1 MKIIITEGQVNLIK
15 EETYGSS
22 KQIKFL
28 KNYYDVEVSSYT
40 GESDKVITTI
50 VELIPKD
57 IDNEMTP
64 FVLTSKTIWSVGDNG
79 RLDYEFST
87 YIRNVERMPLL
98 DYMGDTHYL
107 NGYLE
112 HLHRSEARKIVPK
125 T

>member
-79 RLDYEFST
+79 RLDYEFGT
-87 YIRNVERMPLL
+87 HIRSSERMPLL
-98 DYMGDTHYL
+98 DYINPTYYL

-112 HLHRSEARKIVPK
+112 HLHRSEARKMVS
-125 T
+125 

>member
-28 KNYYDVEVSSYT
+28 KNYYDVDVSSYT

-50 VELIPKD
+50 VKLIPKD
-57 IDNEMTP
+57 SDNEMTP

-79 RLDYEFST
+79 RLDYEFGT
-87 YIRNVERMPLL
+87 HIRSSERMPLL

-107 NGYLE
+107 SGYIE